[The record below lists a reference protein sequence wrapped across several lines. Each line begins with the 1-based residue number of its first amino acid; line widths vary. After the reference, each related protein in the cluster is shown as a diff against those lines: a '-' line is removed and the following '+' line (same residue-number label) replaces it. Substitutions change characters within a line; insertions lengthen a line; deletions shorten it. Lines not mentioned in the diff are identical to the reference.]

1 MTFCALS
8 ETKGMDIN
16 MKKYCKFMLCLSFC
30 FILFG
35 CRKSN
40 NISPTSSAIQDI
52 PTSTLD
58 ATYEELESIEQN
70 SFKNIKAVKD
80 NKLNMEDGMQELLQS
95 SNKKYTIEDM
105 KYEQEEHKG
114 KFNVKYPVLRSDEK
128 DMNVVNSVILA
139 KVVDELYYE
148 DTETTI
154 DIDLD
159 YEIKHA
165 NDAFIS
171 ILFTG
176 FYNAHGAAHP
186 NNISFTINFDLN
198 HNRPLSLYDVIILE
212 DNMLEKVHGAM
223 ESQLEKEGVEAFEK
237 LSVDELNEQIYDKN
251 EGFYIQN
258 GKIYIRFSITAG
270 AEYHEYISFII

>member
-1 MTFCALS
+1 
-8 ETKGMDIN
+8 
-16 MKKYCKFMLCLSFC
+16 MKKYCKFMLCLILC
-30 FILFG
+30 FILMG
-35 CRKSN
+35 CRNGN
-40 NISPTSSAIQDI
+40 NISPTSSAVKDLPSI
-52 PTSTLD
+52 TLD
-58 ATYEELESIEQN
+58 ANDKEVEIVKQN
-70 SFKNIKAVKD
+70 NFQNIKAIKD
-80 NKLNMEDGMQELLQS
+80 NKLNVEDEVQDLLQAS
-95 SNKKYTIEDM
+95 DRKYTIEN
-105 KYEQEEHKG
+105 KKFEQKEHKG
-114 KFNVKYPVLRSDEK
+114 KFNVSYPVLKSDAKE
-128 DMNVVNSVILA
+128 MYVVNSVILA
-139 KVVDELYYE
+139 RVVDELYFE
-148 DTETTI
+148 DDETTI

-176 FYNAHGAAHP
+176 FYNTHGAAHP
-186 NNISFTINFDLN
+186 NNISFTINFDLS

-258 GKIYIRFSITAG
+258 RKIYIRFSITAG